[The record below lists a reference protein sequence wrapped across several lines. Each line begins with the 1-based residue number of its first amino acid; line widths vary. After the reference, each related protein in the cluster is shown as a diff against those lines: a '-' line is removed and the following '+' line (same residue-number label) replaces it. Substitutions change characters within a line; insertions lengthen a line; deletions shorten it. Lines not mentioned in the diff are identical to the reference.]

1 MSASVLFTDSTLFG
15 VDASAVRA
23 RVLNGCFRRCFRRC
37 FRTCFSCAVSLL
49 RSR

>member
-23 RVLNGCFRRCFRRC
+23 RALNGCFRRCFRP
-37 FRTCFSCAVSLL
+37 CFSCAVSLL